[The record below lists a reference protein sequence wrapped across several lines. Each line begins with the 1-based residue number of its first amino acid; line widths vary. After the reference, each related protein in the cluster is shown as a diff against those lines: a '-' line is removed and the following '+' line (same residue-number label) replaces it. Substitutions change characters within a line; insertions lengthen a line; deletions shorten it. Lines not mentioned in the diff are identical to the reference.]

1 MRYTRHALR
10 RIRQRLGLS
19 RREAIDLL
27 ERSRRRWLFAGDGYG
42 GASRWAVQYAAD
54 GRTSL
59 VVFVL
64 DFEGNLVLTVY
75 RTMAKRK
82 AKALPNPSVL
92 TEQETLRTRVA
103 ELERSANAKAGIAA
117 DMVKQRDA
125 ALAEAEQLRGELD
138 ASQGELTASERAR
151 ATSNAARVEAD
162 AEADG
167 LEDRLTKSLELNL
180 NLVRESDEWTQVL
193 ERSDTSLGKWALA
206 ACIGWAFALVACI
219 ALALGQ

>member
-1 MRYTRHALR
+1 MLYTRHALR

-103 ELERSANAKAGIAA
+103 ELEGRLRVAA
-117 DMVKQRDA
+117 E
-125 ALAEAEQLRGELD
+125 ALAVAQSGSI
-138 ASQGELTASERAR
+138 ACKTALARSEG
-151 ATSNAARVEAD
+151 ARVDAD
-162 AEADG
+162 AESDA
-167 LEDRLTKSLELNL
+167 LENKLTKSLELNL
-180 NLVRESDEWTQVL
+180 NLVRESGEWTQVL

-206 ACIGWAFALVACI
+206 AVIGWAFALVACI